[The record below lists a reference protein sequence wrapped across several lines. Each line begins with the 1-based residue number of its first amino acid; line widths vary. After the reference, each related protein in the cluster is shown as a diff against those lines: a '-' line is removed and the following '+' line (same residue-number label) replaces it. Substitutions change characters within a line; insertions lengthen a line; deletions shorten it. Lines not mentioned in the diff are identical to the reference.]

1 MKKPFAYLLPAFLL
15 LAAACAKTIHEAQPP
30 YAPTAEESAW
40 IQERLL
46 TIKHELHEYPMVD
59 ERIMWKL
66 TGCAALV
73 QPYADDPYPVAYR
86 DTMFNRDS
94 IFEVQQR
101 LRESKSDDMETHGR
115 ALYRLFVKDKLEYAL
130 APGKSQPDNQVIVK
144 ATYQPIPLDGAA
156 PHSDK
161 QAALGADGKWYREGA
176 PDDLYIMF
184 RTDRKGIQTD
194 AGWVYGIV
202 SINEDKV
209 VAQGLLQN
217 CMGCHRR
224 NDPGRLFGVGE

>member
-1 MKKPFAYLLPAFLL
+1 MVALLV
-15 LAAACAKTIHEAQPP
+15 AAACSHQLQEEKSA

-46 TIKHELHEYPMVD
+46 TIKHELGEYPMVD
-59 ERIMWKL
+59 DRIFWKL
-66 TGCAALV
+66 TDCVAPV
-73 QPYADDPYPVAYR
+73 QPYADDPYPVAYK

-94 IFEVQQR
+94 VFEVQQR
-101 LRESKSDDMETHGR
+101 LRESKSDDAETHGR
-115 ALYRLFVKDKLEYAL
+115 ALYRLFVKDKLEYSL
-130 APGKSQPDNQVIVK
+130 APAKAQPENQVIVK
-144 ATYQPIPLDGAA
+144 ATYKPIALETAA
-156 PHSDK
+156 RHSDK
-161 QAALGADGKWYREGA
+161 KAALGSDGKWYRDGA

-202 SINEDKV
+202 SMNEDKV
-209 VAQGLLQN
+209 VAQGMLQN

>member
-1 MKKPFAYLLPAFLL
+1 MKPKLALLAFAFLL
-15 LAAACAKTIHEAQPP
+15 LAAACAKTIREAEQP

-59 ERIMWKL
+59 DRIFWKL
-66 TGCAALV
+66 TDCVAPV
-73 QPYADDPYPVAYR
+73 QPYADDPYPVAYK

-94 IFEVQQR
+94 IFQVQQR
-101 LRESKSDDMETHGR
+101 LRESKSEDMETHGR

-130 APGKSQPDNQVIVK
+130 APAKSQPENQVIVK
-144 ATYQPIPLDGAA
+144 ATYQPVPLDEAQ

-161 QAALGADGKWYREGA
+161 QAALGADGKWYREGEA
-176 PDDLYIMF
+176 DDLYVMF

-202 SINEDKV
+202 SMNEDKV
-209 VAQGLLQN
+209 IAQGLISN
-217 CMGCHRR
+217 CMGCHRE
-224 NDPGRLFGVGE
+224 NAPDRLFGMQ